1 MAIAGLHNLSVLDSS
16 FLREPQSAASRQRLD
31 HGRPGSRA
39 SVILQMWRELEDE
52 HGLSPRGTVGE
63 GFLRQRTNTSNGA
76 TSSTNASE
84 ASLSE
89 HEVAVEDVAVSENG
103 NESWSGS
110 QIELQNETGNQHSLD
125 CVQSSDFGE
134 LERERVR
141 QIFREWMSSGAR
153 EHSSNVSR
161 TNNSS
166 RTVLGETEQERV
178 RIIREWV
185 QINSQRD
192 PSGDTREDQAAEIG
206 AQIERV
212 RDGLIANQNESRAE
226 NTRRGIRRVCGRQ
239 VLLDMLKK
247 AERDRQREIQS
258 LLEHQPVSQFAHRNR
273 IQSLLRG
280 RFLRNERQMV
290 TERTS
295 SLAASELGLL
305 RQRQT
310 VSGLREGFLS
320 RLDSG
325 SHASSNLSRT
335 SSNCDLNDNGSDQ
348 DHLNNLPSHLN
359 ETSEEIEPSAVESN
373 TCESSDARDDPEVT
387 IGGITQLEANDDRE
401 ETEEPSAENES
412 SNNQQLDRVRV
423 EGELLSIDRANIGL
437 SHEAREIESAD
448 HRHQASEALRDL
460 SGSRREE
467 TSTSSLLQHTDD
479 LGGNSAQ
486 NLIGQDSTA
495 EVQEFEH
502 GFETVAD
509 QHETSAEPVEQSDA
523 TTGEVV
529 DESQFE
535 NQWFQEQYGNE
546 DIEDSYLSE
555 LPEEENQDDNFQEAV
570 QSWLEQPSNRDI
582 VSNGSVN
589 AFYPPDDENVYSMEL
604 RELLSRRSVSNLLHS
619 RFRESLDQLIQSYVE
634 RQGQATNEW
643 ELHETSSHDPATVE
657 QDLEQLNRDVEVQM
671 SAVGSPPLALPAFP
685 IPSMQ
690 SHWDHD
696 LHSDSWPQP
705 DMHQRLGI
713 EWDMINDLRID
724 MARLQQRMNN
734 MQRMLE
740 ACMDMQLE
748 LQRSIRQEVSAALN
762 RSTTSSGVCE
772 TNNFGDDAKWEHVR
786 KGVCCICHDSNID
799 SLLYRITRL
808 YLFPQSIAPVQLSE
822 GLGRVQVG
830 SAYSPRS

>member
-387 IGGITQLEANDDRE
+387 IG
-401 ETEEPSAENES
+401 
-412 SNNQQLDRVRV
+412 
-423 EGELLSIDRANIGL
+423 
-437 SHEAREIESAD
+437 
-448 HRHQASEALRDL
+448 
-460 SGSRREE
+460 
-467 TSTSSLLQHTDD
+467 DD

-657 QDLEQLNRDVEVQM
+657 QDLEQLNRDVE
-671 SAVGSPPLALPAFP
+671 
-685 IPSMQ
+685 
-690 SHWDHD
+690 
-696 LHSDSWPQP
+696 
-705 DMHQRLGI
+705 
-713 EWDMINDLRID
+713 
-724 MARLQQRMNN
+724 
-734 MQRMLE
+734 
-740 ACMDMQLE
+740 
-748 LQRSIRQEVSAALN
+748 
-762 RSTTSSGVCE
+762 
-772 TNNFGDDAKWEHVR
+772 
-786 KGVCCICHDSNID
+786 
-799 SLLYRITRL
+799 
-808 YLFPQSIAPVQLSE
+808 
-822 GLGRVQVG
+822 
-830 SAYSPRS
+830 